1 MKGWAILVCYVRC
14 FGFFFYCRDVNQTH
28 RLIRVLLKQES
39 SQPRGIGAGRK
50 EIGVLKWER
59 ERERECDI
67 GRTLEKHV
75 GVRAFGSKQ
84 TAVCAEYT

>member
-1 MKGWAILVCYVRC
+1 MKGWAILVCYV
-14 FGFFFYCRDVNQTH
+14 FFYCRDVNQTH

-50 EIGVLKWER
+50 EIGVLEWER

-84 TAVCAEYT
+84 TAVCA

>member
-1 MKGWAILVCYVRC
+1 MAKYEGLGD
-14 FGFFFYCRDVNQTH
+14 FGLLRPVFRFFYCRDGETH

-50 EIGVLKWER
+50 EIGVLEWER

-67 GRTLEKHV
+67 RRTLERHV

-84 TAVCAEYT
+84 TAVCA